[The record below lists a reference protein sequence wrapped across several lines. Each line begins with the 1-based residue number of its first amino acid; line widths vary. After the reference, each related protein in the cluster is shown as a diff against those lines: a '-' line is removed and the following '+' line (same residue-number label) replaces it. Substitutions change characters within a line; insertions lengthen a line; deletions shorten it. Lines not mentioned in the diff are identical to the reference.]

1 MAEETNGHIS
11 GFESTASAI
20 IDARWIVAVRLCI
33 TVTALLSVTVCTFFG
48 TEETAA
54 RVSFL
59 FTPVA
64 ILFVL
69 NAGSALWLLFAKDS
83 YLFFLVHAL
92 VDVPLVT
99 GAVYITGGSASP
111 FVFLYILLVMV
122 ASTLVS
128 RNAGLGVAILSA
140 FMYANLLSLTAL
152 GIIQPAD
159 EINSHYTHPAS
170 LAVQC
175 LGLTFGML
183 LVALGTSFLRSRLLS
198 SYALVNKS
206 QETLRA
212 LSSEQ
217 DRLLDDF
224 PGGII
229 TTDLSYAIK
238 NMNQAARLLL
248 QIEGVS
254 SEHLRLDSLLPFSK
268 SNSPSDWLSR
278 ESETTQLEIFSGRSG
293 APTIIEALCK
303 PVRDSIGK
311 ITGLAFFLHDVTLL
325 KTAEEKLELQE
336 RMARLLADQRPKN
349 PLAAPLG
356 ELIGESGIMQKV
368 FDIIQRVSG
377 SEATVLVTGESGTGK
392 ELVARAIHYNSPRAT
407 QPFVAV
413 NCGAIPENLIESELF
428 GHKRGA
434 FTGAEFDTT
443 GLFRQASG
451 GTLFLDEIGEL
462 PLLMQAKILRSL
474 QERTV
479 RPVGATTDIPIDVR
493 IVAATNRNI
502 RKEVENGKFREDLFY
517 RLNVIGIHLPPLRE
531 RRNDIPLLMHS
542 MLHRTCKGKPIP
554 VVSPQAAQILMSYN
568 YPGNVRELENILER
582 AVVLGGD
589 VILPEQLPEL
599 TSDAHQ
605 SDVGSQRP
613 DTLIIE
619 DPNLTFPINLDELL
633 ATIERRYIEIAL
645 GRTNGAKK
653 KAAGLLGLNFRS
665 FRYRLQKFGM
675 SADSPTQEH

>member
-1 MAEETNGHIS
+1 MAEKANGHTV
-11 GFESTASAI
+11 GPAETAHAI
-20 IDARWIVAVRLCI
+20 IDARWVVAVRLCI

-69 NAGSALWLLFAKDS
+69 NAGSALWLLVAKDS
-83 YLFFLVHAL
+83 SVFFLAHAL
-92 VDVPLVT
+92 IDVPLVT
-99 GAVYITGGSASP
+99 GVVYITGGSASP

-122 ASTLVS
+122 AATLVS
-128 RNAGLGVAILSA
+128 RKAGLGVALLSA
-140 FMYANLLSLTAL
+140 FMYANLLSLTAT
-152 GIIQPAD
+152 GVIPPAD
-159 EINSHYTHPAS
+159 GINSHHIHSAG

-198 SYALVNKS
+198 SYALVNES
-206 QETLRA
+206 QESLRA

-217 DRLLDDF
+217 DRLLENF

-229 TTDLSYAIK
+229 TTDLSYAVK
-238 NMNQAARLLL
+238 NMNQTARLLL
-248 QIEGVS
+248 QIDEAA
-254 SEHLRLDSLLPFSK
+254 SEHLRLDTLLPFSK
-268 SNSPSDWLSR
+268 SNSPADWISR
-278 ESETTQLEIFSGRSG
+278 ESETTELEIFSGQSG
-293 APTIIEALCK
+293 SPTTIETHCK
-303 PVRDSIGK
+303 PVRDSIGN

-336 RMARLLADQRPKN
+336 RMARLLAEQQPKN
-349 PLAAPLG
+349 TLAAPLG

-368 FDIIQRVSG
+368 FDIIQRVAG

-392 ELVARAIHYNSPRAT
+392 ELVARAIHYNSPRAS

-434 FTGAEFDTT
+434 FTGAESDTT
-443 GLFRQASG
+443 GLFRQANG

-474 QERTV
+474 QERSV

-493 IVAATNRNI
+493 ILAATNRNI
-502 RKEVENGKFREDLFY
+502 RKEVESGTFREDLFY

-531 RRNDIPLLMHS
+531 RRSDIPLLIHS
-542 MLHRTCKGKPIP
+542 ILQRTCKGKAIP
-554 VVSPQAAQILMSYN
+554 VLSPQAAQILMSYS

-582 AVVLGGD
+582 AVVLGGE
-589 VILPEQLPEL
+589 VILPEQLPDL
-599 TSDAHQ
+599 ST
-605 SDVGSQRP
+605 GSQPGAKRSARP

-619 DPNLTFPINLDELL
+619 DQELTFPVNLDDLL
-633 ATIERRYIEIAL
+633 ATIEKRYIELAL
-645 GRTNGAKK
+645 DRTKGAKK

-675 SADSPTQEH
+675 GAEGPTHEH